1 MEVVGRTTPRVAPR
15 SRPGTV
21 TIHAHM
27 KSKFKSSTA
36 TTRRAN
42 TARDEDSRSEVM
54 TPHSEAYP
62 NHSHMD
68 RKDLIMARP
77 MPLEVQS
84 TLRILDDMM
93 RHHGLKTMDLFHRK
107 DFNTSLGEDPGN
119 PTLSW
124 DELYIILKKWGVISN
139 VTAREVKR
147 LVVYL
152 DTSGDGVVDHQELT
166 FALRRARRDGAPR
179 DGMVR
184 LTLVSAA
191 LQPPFPSAHFQ
202 HFVFIHAG
210 ENCRNDDH
218 RLNTTHW
225 P

>member
-1 MEVVGRTTPRVAPR
+1 
-15 SRPGTV
+15 
-21 TIHAHM
+21 
-27 KSKFKSSTA
+27 
-36 TTRRAN
+36 
-42 TARDEDSRSEVM
+42 
-54 TPHSEAYP
+54 
-62 NHSHMD
+62 
-68 RKDLIMARP
+68 MARP

-107 DFNTSLGEDPGN
+107 DFNTSLGEDPDN

-218 RLNTTHW
+218 RPGHCKQSACTYIVTSPAFFEATYVIPPSGQH
-225 P
+225 PYTVTET